1 MSGSKHGNG
10 NTSREERRKSRKIKT
25 TRSVETQTEENSFC
39 LCFIPEYKAQLD
51 EEQELDPRIR
61 LMLDQLHVLTEGK
74 VTCVVRNFE
83 KKPKWTAKQRW
94 KMSGNF
100 RSLTFIIPWTKLH
113 PPCLIGAF
121 SHAILLS
128 PA

>member
-1 MSGSKHGNG
+1 MNLEQTFHQFFQ
-10 NTSREERRKSRKIKT
+10 TYKIILHF
-25 TRSVETQTEENSFC
+25 R
-39 LCFIPEYKAQLD
+39 YKAQLD

-94 KMSGNF
+94 KISGKKD
-100 RSLTFIIPWTKLH
+100 LTKFD
-113 PPCLIGAF
+113 
-121 SHAILLS
+121 
-128 PA
+128 